1 MTEYSLF
8 LFLILLTAIVTL
20 GSIFLTYRRS
30 RDSFHPLVYLGLI
43 LFFLYCYIPL
53 HLFNSDLAGLEYFLS
68 PKEMEF
74 VQTLNLLGVISL
86 CMGVLFGDKGANRLH
101 YSRQAWILP
110 PNVSKRINQAA
121 IFFGLVGV
129 ASYLYGIVNVGG
141 FAAAYGQSYGG
152 GWSNTG
158 YLREAIHWTLP
169 ALLWLMTTHVQT
181 RLSKLD
187 WGWITLFSLPLL
199 MQGLLGARRG
209 PTGLIIITLFM
220 GWYLIRRRRP
230 SLQKLIIGG
239 VTLGMLLLF
248 LLTNRGEIYLGSD
261 FNLKWQLSENNY
273 VTQATPG
280 NEFIYGSGVIL
291 DATFRDNYYWG
302 GRYITNLF
310 IRPIPRQI
318 WPTQYEYAAKLFGTP
333 NLEKSNA
340 GTGGAALEDA
350 TGWAGPRGAAAG
362 IIADLWIEFW
372 WYFTIA
378 LFIIGWLYGM
388 VWRKTVIYG
397 KLWIPIYTVMAALSI
412 YFMQGF
418 GAIAFRFLFMGAA
431 IWLTWLYGKR
441 AFAKKATPEQDIYLN
456 SSEDSRYSS

>member
-1 MTEYSLF
+1 MTEYTLF
-8 LFLILLTAIVTL
+8 LLLTFLIGIVVL
-20 GSIFLTYRRS
+20 GSIYIAYRRS

-43 LFFLYCYIPL
+43 LLFLYCYIPL
-53 HLFNSDLAGLEYFLS
+53 DIYNSNLAGLEYFLT

-86 CMGVLFGDKGANRLH
+86 CAGVFSGDKGANRLH
-101 YSRQAWILP
+101 YSRQAWVLP

-169 ALLWLMTTHVQT
+169 ALLWLMATHVQT

-187 WGWITLFSLPLL
+187 WGWIVLFSLPLL
-199 MQGLLGARRG
+199 TQGLLGARRG
-209 PTGLIIITLFM
+209 PTGMIIITLVM
-220 GWYLIRRRRP
+220 GWYLVRRRRP

-239 VTLGMLLLF
+239 ITLGMLILF
-248 LLTNRGEIYLGSD
+248 LLTNRSEIYLGSD
-261 FNLKWQLSENNY
+261 LNLEWNLSENNY
-273 VTQATPG
+273 VTQAVRG

-291 DATFRDNYYWG
+291 DATFRDDYYWG

-318 WPTQYEYAAKLFGTP
+318 WPTQYEDAAKLFGTP
-333 NLEKSNA
+333 NLEESNA
-340 GTGGAALEDA
+340 GAGNAALEQT
-350 TGWAGPRGAAAG
+350 TGWAGPPGAFPG
-362 IIADLWIEFW
+362 LIADLWIEFW
-372 WYFTIA
+372 WYFAIA

-397 KLWIPIYTVMAALSI
+397 QLWIPIYTVMAALSI
-412 YFMQGF
+412 YFTQGF
-418 GAIAFRFLFMGAA
+418 GEIVFRLLFMGAA
-431 IWLTWLYGKR
+431 IWLIWLYGKR
-441 AFAKKATPEQDIYLN
+441 ALTKKATPEQDIYLN
-456 SSEDSRYSS
+456 SSEDSHYSS